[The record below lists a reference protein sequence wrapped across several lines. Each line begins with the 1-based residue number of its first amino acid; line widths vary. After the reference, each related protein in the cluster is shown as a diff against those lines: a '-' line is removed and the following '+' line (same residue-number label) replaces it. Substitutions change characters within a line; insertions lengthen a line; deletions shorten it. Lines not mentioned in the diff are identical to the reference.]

1 MTATATRPAPAD
13 APEIEQPDHEI
24 VIVGNGFSGLGTAI
38 KLKQSGIDD
47 FLIIDKADS
56 VAGTWREN
64 TYPGCACD
72 VPSHMYSY
80 SFEQNPDWT
89 RMYAPQPEIRAYLE
103 RCVDKYGLRDH
114 LVLNTKALG
123 AEWDES
129 AGLWRCRAEGP
140 EGESAI
146 TARFLVSG
154 IGGLHVPSAPDFPG
168 IENFKG
174 AVFHSAQWDHD
185 YDLTG
190 KRVAVIGTGAS
201 SIQFVPEIQPQVEQ
215 LDLYQRTAPWIMPK
229 VDRGISRFER
239 RLYRAL
245 PFLQRGIRYGIY
257 WFLELV
263 ALRVVKSERIGR
275 IAERIATRHLQKQVS
290 DPVKRQKL
298 TPNYEIGCKRIL
310 MSNTYYAALDQPN
323 AAVITDGIAEIR
335 AGSVVDGAGV
345 EREVDAIILGTGFDT
360 QAMASSVELRGVGG
374 RLLAEE
380 WTESGIQAHRGTMIA
395 GFPNLFFLL
404 GPNTGLGHNSVVFM
418 IERQI
423 GLALKAIKECRHRG
437 PGVSL
442 APTATAQASFN
453 QRVQDELRDAVW
465 SRGTCQSWYLDSHG
479 RNITLWPG
487 ATWQFRNELNSLK
500 VDEYEF
506 ATPAHSPSSELIP
519 AAVAA

>member
-1 MTATATRPAPAD
+1 MPTDTELKPTTEASVER
-13 APEIEQPDHEI
+13 PDHE
-24 VIVGNGFSGLGTAI
+24 VLIVGNGFSGLGMAI
-38 KLKQSGIDD
+38 KLKQAGVQD

-72 VPSHMYSY
+72 VPSHMYSF

-103 RCVDKYGLRDH
+103 RCTDKYGLRDH
-114 LVLNTKALG
+114 LVLNTKAIG
-123 AEWDES
+123 ADWDEA

-140 EGESAI
+140 DGELTV

-154 IGGLHVPSAPDFPG
+154 IGGLHVPSEPRFPG
-168 IENFKG
+168 IENFNG
-174 AVFHSAQWDHD
+174 IVFHSAKWNHD

-190 KRVAVIGTGAS
+190 KRVAAIGTGAS
-201 SIQFVPEIQPQVEQ
+201 SIQFVPEIQPKVEQ

-229 VDRGISRFER
+229 IDRGISKAERSVYKRFP
-239 RLYRAL
+239 LTQKLA
-245 PFLQRGIRYGIY
+245 RYGIY

-263 ALRVVKSERIGR
+263 ALRVVKSQRVGQV
-275 IAERIATRHLQKQVS
+275 AERIAIRHLEKQVA
-290 DPVKRQKL
+290 DPEKRRKL

-310 MSNTYYAALDQPN
+310 MSNTYYRSLDQPN
-323 AAVITDGIAEIR
+323 ADVVTDGIAEIR
-335 AGSVVDGAGV
+335 AHSIVDGAGV
-345 EREVDAIILGTGFDT
+345 EREVDTIILGTGFDT
-360 QAMASSVELRGVGG
+360 QAMASSVELRGIDGK
-374 RLLAEE
+374 LLADE

-395 GFPNLFFLL
+395 GYPNLFFLL

-423 GLALKAIKECRHRG
+423 ELALKAISAASSRG
-437 PGVSL
+437 AGVSIT
-442 APTATAQASFN
+442 PTPSAQQAFN
-453 QRVQDELRDAVW
+453 ERVQDELREAVW

-487 ATWQFRNELNSLK
+487 ATWQFRNELVELK
-500 VDEYEF
+500 ADEYDF
-506 ATPAHSPSSELIP
+506 AAPARTGSEDQSL
-519 AAVAA
+519 AAAAA